1 MATNNRFITSYNGLV
16 GVYYPSES
24 GLVDIRTGQPYVGGG
39 LYQGATS
46 ELTAQEA
53 LSLTPPGQPSVYGA
67 RYRFVAIDPGATA
80 ANLGFGK
87 AVGWCPGL
95 TVAQVAVLTAGSGQT
110 PGTYTATASAGGAVI
125 QYTISGAGTLLPGSA
140 TLLSGGTYASN
151 ASLPT
156 FTIAAGGTPATVAA
170 QWALDQN
177 TVTSMDVA
185 SSAGLLVRG
194 VALGG
199 PPTASDLANPAYMWI
214 VENGK
219 SPVLGNATI
228 GSGAAKGMWVNSI
241 TSSPDGT
248 VNAASANVFTS
259 GTLGYALDLP
269 VASALFRV
277 ELSLP
282 NFGG

>member
-1 MATNNRFITSYNGLV
+1 
-16 GVYYPSES
+16 
-24 GLVDIRTGQPYVGGG
+24 
-39 LYQGATS
+39 
-46 ELTAQEA
+46 
-53 LSLTPPGQPSVYGA
+53 VYGG

-95 TVAQVAVLTAGSGQT
+95 SIGQVALLTAGSGQT

-125 QYTISGAGTLLPGSA
+125 QYTINGSGALASVS
-140 TLLSGGTYASN
+140 LLSAGTYASN

-156 FTIAAGGTPATVAA
+156 FTIAAGGTPGTVAA
-170 QWALDQN
+170 QWSQGQN
-177 TVTSMDVA
+177 TVTSMDIA

-214 VENGK
+214 IENGK
-219 SPVLGNATI
+219 ANVLGNGTI
-228 GSGAAKGMWVNSI
+228 GSGAAVGKWVNSI
-241 TSSPDGT
+241 TNSPDGT

-259 GTLGYALDLP
+259 GTLGYALDVP
-269 VASALFRV
+269 EASALFRV
-277 ELSLP
+277 ELTLP

>member
-39 LYQGATS
+39 LYQGAVA
-46 ELTAQEA
+46 ELTAAEA
-53 LSLTPPGQPSVYGA
+53 ASLTPPGQPAVYGG

-87 AVGWCPGL
+87 AVGWTSGL
-95 TVAQVAVLTAGSGQT
+95 AVGQVTVLTAGSGQT
-110 PGTYTATASAGGAVI
+110 PGTYTAKASAGGAVI
-125 QYTISGAGTLLPGSA
+125 QYTITGAGTLLQAGVTLLNPGS
-140 TLLSGGTYASN
+140 YASN
-151 ASLPT
+151 ASIPT

-170 QWALDQN
+170 QWTMDQN
-177 TVTSMDVA
+177 TVTSMDIA

-219 SPVLGNATI
+219 TNVLGNSGI
-228 GSGAAKGMWVNSI
+228 SGAAKGQWVNSI

-248 VNAASANVFTS
+248 VAASSSLTFTS
-259 GTLGYALDLP
+259 GTLGYALDVP
-269 VASALFRV
+269 QASALFRI
-277 ELSLP
+277 ELTLP